1 MDFILAPQSWK
12 NAVLYVHSHTNIAF
26 NSDHAVV
33 VADIRLK
40 LREHKPK
47 GKAAQNAKRFFQ
59 PTDVQLQRYNQ
70 RIHSQFIF
78 KTDTIDEKLSN
89 CCRLAS
95 QMQKAA
101 LEIFDEKH
109 VVQNR
114 DYLSRYTCYLVNQRQ
129 IARQRSDT
137 QAEQV
142 LNREIKKNAKNKIQ

>member
-1 MDFILAPQSWK
+1 MDSILAPQRWK
-12 NAVLYVHSHTNIAF
+12 NAVLDVHSHTNIAF

-47 GKAAQNAKRFFQ
+47 GKAAQNAKKIQ
-59 PTDVQLQRYNQ
+59 PTDVQLQRYHQ

-95 QMQKAA
+95 QMRKAA

-114 DYLSRYTCYLVNQRQ
+114 DYLSRYTWHLVNQRQ

-142 LNREIKKNAKNKIQ
+142 LNREIKKNAKKQ